1 MRKFIIDTS
10 SLIDLEK
17 YYPYNI
23 FPSLW
28 DFLFEMFDEGRL
40 FSVNEAYDE
49 LKDSQEVWKDYK
61 NYFRDLTDEETE
73 YLSEIM
79 TLDKFE
85 PFRRRGFKKTNGGPW
100 ADPYLVACGI
110 VDDEVTVVSQESS
123 RKHPHSV
130 IPYVCGEYNVPC
142 IKFLEF
148 LRENNFKI

>member
-17 YYPYNI
+17 YYPYNV

-28 DFLFEMFDEGRL
+28 GFIFEMFDDGKL

-61 NYFRDLTDEETE
+61 NCFRDLTDEETE

-79 TLDKFE
+79 SLDKFE
-85 PFRRRGFKKTNGGPW
+85 PFRNRGFKKTNGGP
-100 ADPYLVACGI
+100 
-110 VDDEVTVVSQESS
+110 
-123 RKHPHSV
+123 
-130 IPYVCGEYNVPC
+130 
-142 IKFLEF
+142 
-148 LRENNFKI
+148 

>member
-1 MRKFIIDTS
+1 MRKFVIDTS

-17 YYPYNI
+17 YYPYNV

-28 DFLFEMFDEGRL
+28 EFLFEMFDEGKL
-40 FSVNEAYDE
+40 FSVNEAYEE

-61 NYFRDLTDEETE
+61 KCFRDLTDEETE

-85 PFRRRGFKKTNGGPW
+85 SFRYRGFKKTNGGPW

-110 VDDEVTVVSQESS
+110 ADDRDRKSVV
-123 RKHPHSV
+123 
-130 IPYVCGEYNVPC
+130 
-142 IKFLEF
+142 
-148 LRENNFKI
+148 